1 MTSKSPA
8 VRQTVDEQQSADVAL
23 INNEALLQQF
33 GEMAV
38 LIPREDGNGTENIL
52 AQILSATSWEEL
64 DEPWQATDVD
74 DILGRRL
81 TLIRALRRP
90 SSFKGGLGQFVVCF
104 MQDKKTGKEV
114 VKATG
119 SISIVGQVARAYAL
133 NCLPLEIEWC
143 RADRPTENGF
153 YPQHLAVFDG
163 VTRTATQVG

>member
-1 MTSKSPA
+1 MANATPA
-8 VRQTVDEQQSADVAL
+8 KRATTDEQQKADVAL
-23 INNEALLQQF
+23 INNEALLRQF

-52 AQILSATSWEEL
+52 SQILSATSWEQL
-64 DEPWQATDVD
+64 DEPWQSTDVD

-81 TLIRALRRP
+81 TLLRAVRRP
-90 SSFKGGLGQFVVCF
+90 SSFKGGLGQFVVVF

-119 SISIVGQVARAYAL
+119 AIAIVGQIARAYAL

-143 RADRPTENGF
+143 RAERATENGY

-163 VTRTATQVG
+163 VTRTAEQVG

>member
-1 MTSKSPA
+1 MATKDVA
-8 VRQTVDEQQSADVAL
+8 TKTTVDAQQSADVAL
-23 INNEALLQQF
+23 INNEALLRQF

-52 AQILSATSWEEL
+52 SQILSATSWEEL
-64 DEPWQATDVD
+64 DEPWQSTDVD

-81 TLIRALRRP
+81 TLIRAIRRP
-90 SSFKGGLGQFVVCF
+90 SSFKGGLGQFVVVF

-119 SISIVGQVARAYAL
+119 AIAIVGQIARAYAL

-143 RADRPTENGF
+143 KAERPTENGY

-163 VTRTATQVG
+163 VTRTATQVA